1 MEEKYKSVNC
11 ETNHCAITGAAS
23 FFCAIKDAVVLV
35 NGSRFCFKQMLHN
48 LEKTFRQPVR
58 SRLYCTELQE
68 DSIIFGT
75 ETLLEQ
81 QLKKIKEKRNPSVL
95 FIQNNCAASLI
106 GDDVAAISQRFGFSC
121 PVIVADS
128 GGLEG
133 GFYEG
138 WRQAAKALF
147 QAFPIEEAPVDKK
160 AINIIGVSDSLFNF
174 ANDKKEIASLL
185 QEGGIRVANYIGSTM
200 TLADLQRLR
209 TAVLNVV
216 ICPELGKELAEFLY
230 QEYNIPYLV
239 TLPPY
244 GVEGSERWLLQIMEA
259 LHCSDSEIESV
270 RSFFGLQK
278 AELKTEEGKLRK
290 IFGDL
295 WISEINVAGSYSTVY
310 GIAEALRTELA
321 NYETMNLFVYD
332 DGPDY
337 LSLANAKHYNCYRYF
352 DAKQIGLNG
361 ATQIDKPD
369 ATQIGKHSDW
379 VLFSSSA
386 EHALTVSQNKPEK
399 QNFCCIA
406 YPCFDAAVLQ
416 PYMGINGCRNLL
428 RFLWQ
433 FYIDKLR
440 NR

>member
-1 MEEKYKSVNC
+1 MQGDSIMEEKFKSVNC

-58 SRLYCTELQE
+58 SRLFCTELQE

-75 ETLLEQ
+75 EALLGQELQ
-81 QLKKIKEKRNPSVL
+81 KIKEKRYPSVL

-106 GDDVAAISQRFGFSC
+106 GDDVEAIAQRFGFSC

-128 GGLEG
+128 GGVEG

-138 WRQAAKALF
+138 WRQAAKTFF
-147 QAFPIEEAPVDKK
+147 QAFPLAEAPVDKRS
-160 AINIIGVSDSLFNF
+160 INLVGVSDSLFNF

-185 QEGGIRVANYIGSTM
+185 QIGGIHAVNYIGSTM
-200 TLADLQRLR
+200 TLTDLQRLR
-209 TAVLNVV
+209 TAALNVV
-216 ICPELGKELAEFLY
+216 IYPELGKELAEFLY
-230 QEYNIPYLV
+230 KEYHIPYLV

-259 LHCSDSEIESV
+259 LDCPGFETEAV
-270 RSFFGLQK
+270 RAYFAAQK

-310 GIAEALRTELA
+310 GIAEALRRELA
-321 NYETMNLFVYD
+321 NYETMNLFIYD
-332 DGPDY
+332 DAPDY
-337 LSLANAKHYNCYRYF
+337 LSLVNEKHYHCHRYF
-352 DAKQIGLNG
+352 DPA
-361 ATQIDKPD
+361 
-369 ATQIGKHSDW
+369 QIGKHRDW

-386 EHALTVSQNKPEK
+386 EHALAVSQLKPKE

-433 FYIDKLR
+433 FYIDDIR
-440 NR
+440 NK

>member
-1 MEEKYKSVNC
+1 MKDENYNSVNC

-68 DSIIFGT
+68 ESIIFGT
-75 ETLLEQ
+75 EALVEQ
-81 QLKKIKEKRNPSVL
+81 QLRIIKEKRKPSVL

-106 GDDVAAISQRFGFSC
+106 GDDLTAIAKRFGFTC
-121 PVIVADS
+121 PVITADS

-138 WRQAAKALF
+138 WRQAAKAFF
-147 QAFPIEEAPVDKK
+147 QAWPIEEAPVVKN
-160 AINIIGVSDSLFNF
+160 AINIVGTSDSLFNF
-174 ANDKKEIASLL
+174 SNDKKEIVSLL
-185 QEGGIRVANYIGSTM
+185 EEGGIHTVNYIGSAM
-200 TLADLQRLR
+200 TLTDLQRLR
-209 TAVLNVV
+209 SAALNVV
-216 ICPELGKELAEFLY
+216 ICPELGQELAELLY
-230 QEYNIPYLV
+230 EQYRIPYLI

-244 GVEGSERWLLQIMEA
+244 GLDGSERWLLQIMKA
-259 LHCSDSEIESV
+259 LHSADSETESV
-270 RSFFGLQK
+270 RAFFAVQK
-278 AELKTEEGKLRK
+278 AELKAEESKLRK

-295 WISEINVAGSYSTVY
+295 WISEINVAGPYSTAY

-321 NYETMNLFVYD
+321 NYETMNLFVYN

-337 LSLANAKHYNCYRYF
+337 LSLANGNQYHDRRYF
-352 DAKQIGLNG
+352 DPG
-361 ATQIDKPD
+361 
-369 ATQIGKHSDW
+369 QIGKRRDW

-386 EHALTVSQNKPEK
+386 EHALAVSQHKPEE

-406 YPCFDAAVLQ
+406 YPCFDSAVLQ

-433 FYIDKLR
+433 FYIDNLR
-440 NR
+440 NTK

>member
-11 ETNHCAITGAAS
+11 ETNRCAITGAAS

-58 SRLYCTELQE
+58 SRLFCTELQE
-68 DSIIFGT
+68 ESIIFGT
-75 ETLLEQ
+75 EALLEQ
-81 QLKKIKEKRNPSVL
+81 ELQKIKEKRNPSVL
-95 FIQNNCAASLI
+95 FIQNNCAAGLI
-106 GDDVAAISQRFGFSC
+106 GDDVEPIAQRFGFSC

-138 WRQAAKALF
+138 WRQAARAFF
-147 QAFPIEEAPVDKK
+147 QAMPLAEAPVEKK
-160 AINIIGVSDSLFNF
+160 SINLVGVSDSLFNF

-185 QEGGIRVANYIGSTM
+185 QTAGIKTVNYIGSAM
-200 TLADLQRLR
+200 TLTDLQRLR
-209 TAVLNVV
+209 TAALNVV
-216 ICPELGKELAEFLY
+216 ICPELGKELAEFLCE
-230 QEYNIPYLV
+230 EYHIPYLV

-244 GVEGSERWLLQIMEA
+244 GAEGSERWLLQIMEA
-259 LHCSDSEIESV
+259 LDCPESETEAV
-270 RSFFGLQK
+270 RSFFAVQK

-310 GIAEALRTELA
+310 GIAEALRRELA

-337 LSLANAKHYNCYRYF
+337 LSLANAKHYHCHRYF
-352 DAKQIGLNG
+352 DPA
-361 ATQIDKPD
+361 
-369 ATQIGKHSDW
+369 QIGKHHDW
-379 VLFSSSA
+379 ILFSSSA
-386 EHALTVSQNKPEK
+386 EHALAVSQNKPKE

-406 YPCFDAAVLQ
+406 YPCFDTAVFQ
-416 PYMGINGCRNLL
+416 PYMGIGGSRNLL

-433 FYIDKLR
+433 YYIDELR
-440 NR
+440 NRFLN